1 MKKFLIIIALFF
13 LNAFIV
19 NASDVSIL
27 APAVINNDKSF
38 DVTVA
43 LDTGGVNINSI
54 DMTVS
59 YPQDIL
65 AFKGYKE
72 EGSIKKIWLKPPTES
87 LGAVNFSGIIPGGV
101 EGVYNPDKNG
111 LQPIPIIILIFS
123 PKDYGS
129 GEFTITH
136 SDILQNDGKGTP
148 LVHSINNSSIVVSQT
163 AISKNEES
171 KSEKN
176 AEDLSPPEPFV
187 IEYIRAGFFSKT
199 PPMVIFSTNDKESGV
214 KQYQLLADNNLWKE
228 VVSPLPIPKNILK
241 KDITIRALDFDGNAR
256 EAKVQIPGIVSIT
269 QLVVIILL
277 GCACYFIYFMIKRKR

>member
-176 AEDLSPPEPFV
+176 AEDLFKE
-187 IEYIRAGFFSKT
+187 FS
-199 PPMVIFSTNDKESGV
+199 VF
-214 KQYQLLADNNLWKE
+214 
-228 VVSPLPIPKNILK
+228 
-241 KDITIRALDFDGNAR
+241 
-256 EAKVQIPGIVSIT
+256 
-269 QLVVIILL
+269 
-277 GCACYFIYFMIKRKR
+277 